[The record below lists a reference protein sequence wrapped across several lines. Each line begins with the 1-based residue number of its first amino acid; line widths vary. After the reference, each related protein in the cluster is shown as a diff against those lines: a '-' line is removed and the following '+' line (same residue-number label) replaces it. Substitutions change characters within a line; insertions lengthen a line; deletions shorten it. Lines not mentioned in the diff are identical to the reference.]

1 MKTYLSYAWPDQDLA
16 KELYDG
22 LQKAGHEVW
31 FDKYELDPGYVWGRR
46 IDKALKTSQAMIVL
60 ISPDAMKSK
69 EVRREIGYALVTQNF
84 AFRVLPVYVKP
95 TYHATGY
102 LKRLK
107 GVRVGADHRKAI
119 RQVKTALD
127 RFEELLETKVEHS
140 PSPCRL

>member
-31 FDKYELDPGYVWGRR
+31 FDEYELDSGYAWGRR
-46 IDKALKTSQAMIVL
+46 IDNALKTSQAMIVL
-60 ISPDAMKSK
+60 ISPDAMNSK
-69 EVRREIGYALVTQNF
+69 EVRREIAYALVTQNF

-95 TYHATGY
+95 TYHAHGY
-102 LKRLK
+102 LKKLK

-119 RQVKTALD
+119 RQVKAALG
-127 RFEELLETKVEHS
+127 RFEKQLKLKVEHS
-140 PSPCRL
+140 PSPARL